1 MRLSRYGT
9 LDVSSFTDLELRCY
23 TLIKSGICTKTELS
37 DGTYTLDEFLKLYA
51 LYSMDRD
58 IERMQ
63 AKEMEE
69 RGK

>member
-1 MRLSRYGT
+1 M
-9 LDVSSFTDLELRCY
+9 
-23 TLIKSGICTKTELS
+23 IKAGVCSKTELE

-63 AKEMEE
+63 MNEVEDE
-69 RGK
+69 RR